1 MNNYILVT
9 KYWYWLIAVGV
20 FLLLF
25 LITNLA
31 LLYYRKKKILANLS
45 DFCDKKGYRLTVV
58 KRKTYDYIIEVGEK
72 KFFIKTAFVPLNAA
86 ITINSKD
93 TWNLAYGGS
102 KNRPGR
108 GYSRQR
114 YLDELIGFLRG
125 DFPGVKVVLIYPTID
140 KVQRYLNESEIVI
153 LTYKD
158 AAHGIRF
165 ITYQDWD
172 RHFGDLI

>member
-72 KFFIKTAFVPLNAA
+72 NFFIKTAFVPL
-86 ITINSKD
+86 KD
-93 TWNLAYGGS
+93 VYKRQPDYHSLGS
-102 KNRPGR
+102 
-108 GYSRQR
+108 
-114 YLDELIGFLRG
+114 DDIAEIAFLKY
-125 DFPGVKVVLIYPTID
+125 FVL
-140 KVQRYLNESEIVI
+140 KF
-153 LTYKD
+153 
-158 AAHGIRF
+158 A
-165 ITYQDWD
+165 
-172 RHFGDLI
+172 